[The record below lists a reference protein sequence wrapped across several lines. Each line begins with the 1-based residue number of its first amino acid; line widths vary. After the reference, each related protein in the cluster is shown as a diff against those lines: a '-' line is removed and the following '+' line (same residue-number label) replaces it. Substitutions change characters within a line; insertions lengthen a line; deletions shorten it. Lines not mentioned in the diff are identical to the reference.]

1 MRNAAFTALVTS
13 LLLAVAGVSLAVSER
28 ARTSVRL
35 DQRLA
40 LQADGEADAV
50 GGVFASTRLALRL
63 LAGDSAFRHGL
74 STTAPGDVRDINRAL
89 GSLERAD
96 AGVVGAASAIG
107 LDGRE
112 RARVVQGRPAPAE
125 ALARDVR
132 DDAFFRATLGTR
144 RGEVHVS
151 EPYRSAD
158 TGQLVVSSSVLVRDD
173 AGAPLGILRLELPL
187 ARVRAVAT
195 AALDDERG
203 AEVALVERAS
213 GRAILDTTRGVLA
226 WEAGP
231 QAAYERLASTAL
243 DHGAFSDGGSRLS
256 YHALAGVPAGLGW
269 VIVAEGPQPSLL
281 AAAGLSL
288 GVAVLLAFSLALAI
302 AGLISLQQRRR
313 RDAGALSAAEGRRA
327 EAERRSR
334 TDALTGLYNRRHML
348 DAIAAELARS
358 ERTGVPPSVLMLD
371 IDNLRRI
378 KEGYGHDVGDL
389 VLSEIARR
397 LRGRLRGYD
406 VLGRWD
412 GEAFVALMPGLPDD
426 DTLRSLA
433 EQIRR
438 LVGALPVAVDDRTL
452 LPVTVSV
459 GAARAGDALRSV
471 EGLVDCAHRALAAAQ
486 RRGRDRVQLF
496 CDLTVED
503 LVAEEPE
510 TIRLARALAVS
521 SSARADLPRIDAER
535 VSELSA
541 SISEMMRLGEP
552 VTTRCRLAGLLHDIG
567 TIRVP
572 ERILAL
578 VGPPVPRDRLAYEL
592 HASAGEQ
599 MVRSVAGVSEV
610 AGIVG
615 AHEERFDGIGYPAGL
630 SAGAIPVESRIV
642 ACAAAHVKLAQIL
655 TGEPLARALRQQ
667 SGGALDPV
675 VVAATLAQLAREH
688 DSPARPLGDVPAT

>member
-1 MRNAAFTALVTS
+1 MRNAAFTALITS

-28 ARTSVRL
+28 ARTSSRL

-63 LAGDSAFRHGL
+63 LASDGTFRDGL
-74 STTAPGDVRDINRAL
+74 ATTAPDALRHINRTL

-132 DDAFFRATLGTR
+132 DDAFFRATLGTGP
-144 RGEVHVS
+144 GEVHVS

-158 TGQLVVSSSVLVRDD
+158 TGRLVVSSSVLVRDD
-173 AGAPLGILRLELPL
+173 AGAPLGILRVELPL
-187 ARVRAVAT
+187 AHVSAVAT
-195 AALDDERG
+195 AALGEERR
-203 AEVALVERAS
+203 AEIALVERAS
-213 GRAILDTTRGVLA
+213 GRALLDTTRGVLA
-226 WEAGP
+226 WQAGP
-231 QAAYERLASTAL
+231 QAAYERLAASAL
-243 DHGAFSDGGSRLS
+243 DNGAFSDGGSRLS

-269 VIVAEGPQPSLL
+269 VIVASGPQPPLL

-313 RDAGALSAAEGRRA
+313 RDARALSAAEGRRA

-334 TDALTGLYNRRHML
+334 TDALTGLYNRRHMV

-371 IDNLRRI
+371 IDNVRRI
-378 KEGYGHDVGDL
+378 NEGYGHDVGDH

-412 GEAFVALMPGLPDD
+412 DEAFVALMPGIPDD

-433 EQIRR
+433 DQIRR

-459 GAARAGDALRSV
+459 GAARAGNALRSV
-471 EGLVDCAHRALAAAQ
+471 EGLVDCAHRALAAAK

-496 CDLTVED
+496 SDLTVED

-510 TIRLARALAVS
+510 TIRLARALALA
-521 SSARADLPRIDAER
+521 SSARAGLPGVDAER

-541 SISEMMRLGEP
+541 SISEMMRLGES
-552 VTTRCRLAGLLHDIG
+552 VTARCRVAGLLHDVG
-567 TIRVP
+567 TVRVP

-578 VGPPVPRDRLAYEL
+578 VGPPVPRDRLAYEM
-592 HASAGEQ
+592 HAGAGEQ
-599 MVRSVAGVSEV
+599 MVRSVAGVSGV
-610 AGIVG
+610 AEIVG
-615 AHEERFDGIGYPAGL
+615 AHEEHFDGTGYPAGL
-630 SAGAIPVESRIV
+630 SGGAIPVESRIV

-655 TGEPLARALRQQ
+655 AGEPLARALRQQ
-667 SGGALDPV
+667 SGRALDPV
-675 VVAATLAQLAREH
+675 VVTAALAHLAREH
-688 DSPARPLGDVPAT
+688 DGPARRPGHVPAT